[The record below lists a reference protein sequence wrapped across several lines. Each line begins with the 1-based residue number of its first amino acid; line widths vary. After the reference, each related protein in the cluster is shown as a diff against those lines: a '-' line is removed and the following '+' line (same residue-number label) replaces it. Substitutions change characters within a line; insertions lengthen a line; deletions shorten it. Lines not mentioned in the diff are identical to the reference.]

1 MSLTYGFCLGGENS
15 ETTSSE
21 FSLALYSAFGS
32 GVCSYG
38 NKLPVSAP
46 GGMNLSVGTGFAMVQ
61 GRWFKSDDV
70 ETLSLQPANNNFDR
84 YDAVVIRANIP
95 EKSLSLEVVQG
106 KASAFPSPYV
116 PTRNGDLYEIVLCSV
131 LVRMGTTQILPED
144 LTDTRGDSSLC
155 GIISPLSEVANQII
169 YVDQFL
175 KSGIDQEVDR
185 LEKLAESIMD
195 KANDTIES
203 IEQIMNKANVSSR
216 VGDVKTLLGD
226 PTSSSWLLC
235 DGSSVPSSYPELMK
249 LLSDGK
255 LPNIQW
261 TDSKFKSY
269 IYAGTPTN

>member
-1 MSLTYGFCLGGENS
+1 MLFRS
-15 ETTSSE
+15 
-21 FSLALYSAFGS
+21 
-32 GVCSYG
+32 
-38 NKLPVSAP
+38 
-46 GGMNLSVGTGFAMVQ
+46 
-61 GRWFKSDDV
+61 
-70 ETLSLQPANNNFDR
+70 
-84 YDAVVIRANIP
+84 RANIP
-95 EKSLSLEVVQG
+95 EKSLSLVVVQG

-116 PTRNGDLYEIVLCSV
+116 PTRNSDLYEIVLCSI

-195 KANDTIES
+195 KANDTIGS

-216 VGDVKTLLGD
+216 VGDVKTLHGD
-226 PTSSSWLLC
+226 PPSPSWLLC
-235 DGSSVPSSYPELMK
+235 DGSNVPSSYPELMR

-261 TDSKFKSY
+261 TDSRFKSY